1 MADFSANRPTGGHGI
16 PIAPPAGLGGQ
27 QHSQGT
33 TFIRDFI
40 RDSTRRP
47 KLNLWQ
53 IQLLDMMQELYA
65 KIIAFQYISLHL
77 MPQFRFLLWFC
88 AQELLLVYFAC
99 IWLES
104 RHYVIDMP
112 LMAYYYR
119 IAWMCSNS

>member
-1 MADFSANRPTGGHGI
+1 MADFSANRPTGGYGAS
-16 PIAPPAGLGGQ
+16 IAPTAGLGGQ

-77 MPQFRFLLWFC
+77 MLQFRFLLWFC
-88 AQELLLVYFAC
+88 TQELFASVFC
-99 IWLES
+99 LYLI
-104 RHYVIDMP
+104 RK
-112 LMAYYYR
+112 
-119 IAWMCSNS
+119 